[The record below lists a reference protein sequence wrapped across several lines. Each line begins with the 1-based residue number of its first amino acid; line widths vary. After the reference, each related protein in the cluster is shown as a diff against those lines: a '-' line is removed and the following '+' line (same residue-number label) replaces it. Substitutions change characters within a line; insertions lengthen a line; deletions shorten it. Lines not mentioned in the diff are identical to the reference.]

1 MSKIVR
7 ALQKIIFLSRW
18 IQAPLY
24 VGLILTL
31 VVYVYE
37 FAIGIFE
44 LFTHLFQLTDTQIML
59 GVLDLIDVV
68 MVANLLIM
76 VIIGGY
82 EVFVSK
88 LSLDSHPDKP
98 EWFSKVDSGMMKVK
112 VALALVSISS
122 IHLLRTFFSVGT
134 MTNMAIMW
142 QILIHL
148 SLLISVLTIALTN
161 KLSASKQHFAKA
173 M

>member
-1 MSKIVR
+1 MNKIAIV
-7 ALQKIIFLSRW
+7 LQKIIFMSRW

-24 VGLILTL
+24 LGLILTL
-31 VVYVYE
+31 IVYVYE
-37 FAIGIFE
+37 FAIGIFQ
-44 LFTHLFQLTDTQIML
+44 LFTHLFSLTDTQIML

-82 EVFVSK
+82 EIFVSK
-88 LSLDSHPDKP
+88 LNLDHHPDKP

-122 IHLLRTFFSVGT
+122 IHLLRTFFSVST
-134 MTNMAIMW
+134 MSNMAIMW

-148 SLLISVLTIALTN
+148 SLLVSVLTIALTN
-161 KLSASKQHFAKA
+161 KLTTNKYRA
-173 M
+173 MST